1 MTLHL
6 EYHKPEPKRSRTG
19 ILAIALGVGF
29 WALWFVAES
38 HAIRVSPHRLAFV
51 TLGGFITGTAL
62 AAIAL
67 WRQRK
72 SKSGWL
78 AMIGLIVC
86 LLGAAT
92 VSLAIGLHLLFSGT
106 W

>member
-1 MTLHL
+1 M
-6 EYHKPEPKRSRTG
+6 G

-29 WALWFVAES
+29 WTLWIVAES

-67 WRQRK
+67 WRQQK
-72 SKSGWL
+72 SDSGWM
-78 AMIGLIVC
+78 AMIGLIIC

-92 VSLAIGLHLLFSGT
+92 VSLAIALHLLVSAT